1 MPGLFD
7 ASFRFDRQTAAA
19 RITVVIAGL
28 DELLV
33 DFFFPRDFAI
43 AL

>member
-1 MPGLFD
+1 MFLQKLMDALVKPGH
-7 ASFRFDRQTAAA
+7 
-19 RITVVIAGL
+19 